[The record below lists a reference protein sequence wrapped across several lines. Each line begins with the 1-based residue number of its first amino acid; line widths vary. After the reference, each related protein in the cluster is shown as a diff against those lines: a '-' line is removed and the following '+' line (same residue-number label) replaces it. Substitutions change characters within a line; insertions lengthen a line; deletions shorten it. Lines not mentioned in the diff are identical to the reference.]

1 MSTLNR
7 TFSVR
12 NGIDVANTVVLDS
25 NRNAS
30 NLASVNANS
39 FVTVAGLDVTLQAN
53 NARDTANGAYAQ
65 ANGAYAQANGAYAQA
80 NGAYAQANG
89 AFAQANGAYAQAN
102 SAANTVRVSA
112 NGGATLS
119 SKQLNFVNTST
130 ALVTVADSGNGNA
143 NVSIEVIG
151 GGAIALAY
159 DQANSAYS
167 KANAA
172 YDAANTKVGT
182 LTGFGA
188 ISVDTST
195 TANVKNYN
203 VSVNVASTTQIGVTK
218 LVDSVTS
225 TDTANAATANAVKWA
240 YDFANSKVSKS
251 GDIISG
257 DLEVQGNLYL
267 TGNATYINVA
277 TIKANDSMIQLS
289 VNSTSDVVD
298 IGFVGHYS
306 NGATSLHSGII
317 RHASDQ
323 KFYIFDGY
331 GVEPTNN
338 IIDIASAN
346 VATLVANL
354 EANSITLGGNG
365 VATAAN
371 TNAAYA
377 QANTAR
383 TTANDAY
390 AAANTANTNAVNA
403 YGQAN
408 TANTN
413 AVNAYAQAN
422 TARTTANDAYA
433 AANTANS
440 NALNAYAA
448 ANTADGIAKDAYAA
462 ANNRVLKAGDT
473 MTGALTITTSGI
485 GLSVA
490 NANVT
495 YSLQVGS
502 LNVTTNTVTTAT
514 SGQVVLDKF
523 PATQLASV
531 KYFVQANSATD
542 YHTTEIVL
550 VQDATN
556 VWLTE
561 YGSIQTGPSLGTF
574 SADISSGDVRLLFTA
589 VNNVNTIR
597 SVRYGIRP

>member
-1 MSTLNR
+1 
-7 TFSVR
+7 
-12 NGIDVANTVVLDS
+12 
-25 NRNAS
+25 
-30 NLASVNANS
+30 
-39 FVTVAGLDVTLQAN
+39 
-53 NARDTANGAYAQ
+53 
-65 ANGAYAQANGAYAQA
+65 
-80 NGAYAQANG
+80 
-89 AFAQANGAYAQAN
+89 
-102 SAANTVRVSA
+102 
-112 NGGATLS
+112 
-119 SKQLNFVNTST
+119 
-130 ALVTVADSGNGNA
+130 
-143 NVSIEVIG
+143 
-151 GGAIALAY
+151 
-159 DQANSAYS
+159 
-167 KANAA
+167 
-172 YDAANTKVGT
+172 
-182 LTGFGA
+182 
-188 ISVDTST
+188 
-195 TANVKNYN
+195 
-203 VSVNVASTTQIGVTK
+203 
-218 LVDSVTS
+218 
-225 TDTANAATANAVKWA
+225 
-240 YDFANSKVSKS
+240 
-251 GDIISG
+251 
-257 DLEVQGNLYL
+257 
-267 TGNATYINVA
+267 
-277 TIKANDSMIQLS
+277 
-289 VNSTSDVVD
+289 
-298 IGFVGHYS
+298 
-306 NGATSLHSGII
+306 
-317 RHASDQ
+317 
-323 KFYIFDGY
+323 
-331 GVEPTNN
+331 
-338 IIDIASAN
+338 
-346 VATLVANL
+346 
-354 EANSITLGGNG
+354 
-365 VATAAN
+365 
-371 TNAAYA
+371 
-377 QANTAR
+377 
-383 TTANDAY
+383 
-390 AAANTANTNAVNA
+390 TANTNAVNA